1 MGVSTLILAG
11 AATLVVTLGL
21 MAAIRSRFV
30 RGRLAFTAWLL
41 LAFAGLELAATQGWG
56 DVELISALGRL
67 AFVLSIV
74 NLVVVV
80 LVNPWRDHRPSDR
93 FPAIVQD
100 VAVIGV
106 FLVIATILLRE
117 QLLATSAVGAVVVGF
132 ALQDTL
138 GNFFAGLAIQ
148 IEKPFRVGHWISI
161 GGNEGQVQEVTW
173 RATKLRT
180 KDGQFLIVP
189 NSVISKDPI
198 LNYSEPTIPTRL
210 EVEVGASYLAPPN
223 DVRAAIHRAIANAA
237 LALGDP
243 KPVVIVKGFGGSS
256 IDYAARFWIGDYAN
270 DTAAKDQVRTN
281 IWYEFRR
288 ANIEIPW
295 PIQIQYTREEQ
306 PLRAPDHIDAAARQL
321 SRLDLFSTLSP
332 DACRALAAGA
342 ADHLFAAGE
351 AIVRQ
356 GAEGSSMFV
365 VLHGRVEVV
374 LEPSNQQVAMIPS
387 GGFFGEMSLLTG
399 DPRTATVRAVSDVQA
414 LEIGADNM
422 RSLAQSTPGLLEH
435 ISGVVEARRAGLAKA
450 EATAAAAAAAHAT
463 SPQSLL
469 ARIKAF
475 LAV

>member
-11 AATLVVTLGL
+11 ATTLVVTLGL

-67 AFVLSIV
+67 AFVLSLV

-100 VAVIGV
+100 VAVIGL

-148 IEKPFRVGHWISI
+148 IEKPFRVGNWISI
-161 GGNEGQVQEVTW
+161 GGNEGQVEEVTW

-198 LNYSEPTIPTRL
+198 LNYSEPTIPTCL
-210 EVEVGASYLAPPN
+210 ELEVGASYLTPPN
-223 DVRAAIHRAIANAA
+223 DVRAAIHRAISNAP

-256 IDYAARFWIGDYAN
+256 IDYAARFWIGDYAH
-270 DTAAKDQVRTN
+270 DAAAKDQVRTN

-288 ANIEIPW
+288 TNIEIPW
-295 PIQIQYTREEQ
+295 PIQLQYTREEQ
-306 PLRAPDHIDAAARQL
+306 PPRTQDHIDAAARQL
-321 SRLDLFSTLSP
+321 SKLDLFSTLSP

-351 AIVRQ
+351 AIVRH
-356 GAEGSSMFV
+356 GAEGNSMFV

-374 LEPSNQQVAMIPS
+374 LEPSNQQVAMIAS

-435 ISGVVEARRAGLAKA
+435 ISRVVEARRAGLAKA